1 MSLKKGLVLPVITLI
16 LSIVLFQDVY
26 AATLVLQPDGAAGK
40 DSAITMTLP
49 DTNFGSSSNLVINYS
64 GPNHGLIEFDIAAIP
79 TGSSITSASLEVL
92 EETNCPHNLN
102 AIEVHLN
109 SASWDEMTVTWN
121 TTPAYGASIGT
132 NSGETTGCD
141 FLIFDV
147 TSAIQD
153 WVDGINPNYGF
164 RLTGPGDSN
173 VIKYIWSSD
182 RSTAAERPILRID
195 YEEGAAPPPTPPA
208 TPVPT
213 MSAWGLG
220 ILAGLFIIIGFRQR
234 KQFFN

>member
-1 MSLKKGLVLPVITLI
+1 MSSKKGRVILIFTFI
-16 LSIVLFQDVY
+16 LSIALFQNVY

-40 DSAITMTLP
+40 DALVTAASP
-49 DTNFGSSSNLVINYS
+49 DSNFGTDDNLTINF
-64 GPNHGLIEFDIAAIP
+64 GGTNHGLIEFDISAIP
-79 TGSSITSASLEVL
+79 PGSFITIAKLEVL
-92 EETNCPHNLN
+92 EELNCPHNLN

-121 TTPAYGASIGT
+121 NAPAYGSSIGT
-132 NSGETTGCD
+132 NSGETSSCD
-141 FLIFDV
+141 LLNFDV

-164 RLTGPGDSN
+164 RLTGPGDGN

-182 RSTAAERPILRID
+182 RSTAAERPVLTID